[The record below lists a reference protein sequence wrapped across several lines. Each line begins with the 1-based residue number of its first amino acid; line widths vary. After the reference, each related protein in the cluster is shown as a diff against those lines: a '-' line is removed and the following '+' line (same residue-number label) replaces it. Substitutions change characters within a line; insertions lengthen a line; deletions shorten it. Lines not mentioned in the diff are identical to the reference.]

1 MAIYRLIAR
10 GSFGP
15 DEIGIMTA
23 AYESALTELRMVDRN
38 DPFTELI
45 AKAIFNVTASG
56 ERDPEK
62 IKKRAINAL
71 GIRNTASG
79 IDLSPAKSP

>member
-1 MAIYRLIAR
+1 MAIYRSIAS

-15 DEIGIMTA
+15 DEIRVTTT
-23 AYESALTELRMVDRN
+23 AYESALTDLMVDRN
-38 DPFTELI
+38 GPLTELI
-45 AKAIFNVTASG
+45 AKTIIDVTASG

-71 GIRNTASG
+71 GIRDTASG
-79 IDLSPAKSP
+79 INL